1 MANRCTTIEEALER
15 IYNIIDSA
23 QNKDNPV
30 QYVLDGFK
38 EVAEVV
44 PLDLYPEIIKFIKE
58 AKEDGSFAVI
68 DQINEESC
76 FTENADFDRI
86 RADIEEKA
94 RNLSQY
100 EETVVRK
107 SQVKQQLLKG
117 LFGENLYTAQY
128 YLRSA
133 KNGFGLVQ
141 GSSGTGIPGLIDTFL
156 ANRKNQKLVRN
167 QDIAENV
174 RNTKQALLDK
184 VLEFMRNQKERNS
197 GYINRGI
204 FSKENTRLF
213 DRNGE
218 YLNTLDPETELYNVI
233 TSWFNPKNIAM
244 SNSLDTKY
252 TLFKIE
258 NNPEAREYIDAYT
271 AWTLLTNFDTTLIL
285 TLGNSVLITE
295 PSNFNKISNVSYKTN
310 IDKATNMW
318 SFGFGDDV
326 EDVGD
331 LISDITKLLVESSK
345 RYSWKVNVPNQ
356 DSYLSFKDFNYIIGK
371 VKNLAF
377 TLRGKSDIDL
387 EYYINGKNIITNEN
401 VYNLSGT
408 TRGVY
413 ENFKEFNKSIGKE
426 DEPVTLGQLIAFA
439 SENPMRSLH
448 AIFDILCNTDILT
461 TRIKSFTDTDKN
473 LLWSCY
479 KEIFGQCG
487 ENSRSLFDLHHN
499 TEGDTIF
506 SIIAQLADS
515 MFQEDIIQY
524 YEDDNKTL
532 YAQLMRDYTINQI
545 RNELAQQI
553 QQSSS
558 ATLSKGTKEF
568 TDAYNV
574 KIEFTNKG
582 QLTTTD
588 KQAWEVGTV
597 KETVPVQ
604 AKLIA
609 EIKIPVKITRNGKKI
624 EAGEIIATATNIKF
638 ESKNNITEEEIWN
651 SGDFRELI
659 KDATGIN
666 FGADPDFAQAYQ
678 QMFQGASEINYT
690 ALLDDITRIVGRS
703 IFNNYF
709 NTKLV
714 PQILHEFSLTWNQPN
729 INNIAYSQFMNVE
742 SIPRVD
748 PKTGLIPSIPSADKN
763 LVLDKLSKAKAISN
777 NIYTSAQ
784 VKTGEGTALAA
795 YCLSRLRNSYQ
806 YQLVT
811 QNRAA
816 WSASKDMTFVDN
828 KNGLFNKVFTS
839 REIKLSATV
848 KPSTKMS
855 SVELW
860 SLNFY
865 NDWVSAFVKK
875 TRTNSPNGD
884 GACCFI
890 PSVNSDKGQYDKL
903 GCNLNALSHIKDI
916 KGNPIAYRN
925 LTSDQ
930 IVNEIC
936 MEFGPFYK
944 NVINNITKE
953 WDRVLSVI
961 LSNELLET
969 DASGNKTAQTK
980 IYEDAIADINQ
991 ISNPVVKWRE
1001 QLKFINKYFSGKKE
1015 KTLDGLY
1022 RITTKY
1028 NMTHTRNPIQLAEQI
1043 HYTKGDDGLSVNKV
1057 LVAQWAR
1064 FGGAATEE
1072 DLKQAN
1078 FTKPYYRESLDQ
1090 AKITQLYYR
1099 ESLDQ
1104 DLLDLLKK
1112 TVSAEDL
1119 SKETIS
1125 AATLSKEL
1133 FDKIPD
1139 DNPLKEEV
1147 RAARRASVQ
1156 STAKGFFR
1164 MRDFESVIKL
1174 LKNGCKIYLYGAK
1187 AREQAETEFL
1197 RNFGKTSKDKKSPW
1211 VTDSG
1216 MMAFV
1221 RVTGEDGKEYP
1232 TNNFNDLIE
1241 AQNSGRNWE
1250 VHPLISKLNR
1260 MHYLT
1265 TQQYTC
1271 CVGGAVYAYKGKSGS
1286 NVLEE
1291 EANRWLASNK
1301 RNVCYTATIHK
1312 FLNKLLNGSP
1322 TTYNY
1327 AIFDDIDAALYNVMG
1342 ELNVHTPLDG
1352 GMLVNSF
1359 LPDLENASLGGEAAG
1374 TDKKHFGTFYLE
1386 KYGAGG
1392 ITKTAGFAATNER
1405 MRNSE
1410 AWRIVQYN
1418 MSHRKW
1424 VKEFGNAD
1432 GDIPETELNITKDY
1446 DGNDINWPDKKI
1458 FYYREL
1464 KDGTIKFYR
1473 LSSIEKT
1480 NNINEYEIY
1489 EVPVDESGGDIGQP
1503 ELREITVIDNNWDL
1517 FTKVFGG
1524 YRSLGREVSS
1534 TGVENPNSR
1543 LTYSER
1549 SRKLMVEAIN
1559 RIGYRKVSAR
1569 KYSMID
1575 KLGNKAE
1582 AYTKAATREDRHED
1596 DQDDV
1601 WQPLKYSDI
1610 HFMPNIGAIKSAQ
1623 MNVNPPEVLSQ
1634 KMDLNVMPVERPKL
1648 GIQLDKEHSADD
1660 AELSMPTQIITACA
1674 NKGYT
1679 LTKTTD
1685 MYRAISTLTELAIED
1700 CMEGIMDLV
1709 PGGENRGLL
1718 KAQIAQIIVDK
1729 LIQSKDDNEALHAVL
1744 GFLEDKVKAGGKV
1757 SPEDVQNIPWSDTL
1771 IYNKLYS
1778 DIASHLTSQAIKLKL
1793 SGSMAV
1799 ICPTHYLER
1808 FYGNKRLAAL
1818 FDLIPGGIGEK
1829 AALVEYQR
1837 KIREENYEGGLIY
1850 DRDRDSG
1857 NSEIELLNQASK
1869 INTQHIYHLE
1879 YINPLTGEVDPN
1891 PKQITINYPMQY
1903 YQLRDEIVKFRQASQ
1918 EELKGALAVTRADGT
1933 ILVSRLEDIDP
1944 EAFYAYINGEA
1955 KDAEGKVIVSSEQ
1968 KRKVF
1973 ELLKESGYTIDS
1985 LKTLLGN
1992 DPRKILAFLKFHE
2005 LSHKKYKDNIT
2016 INTERN
2022 TKQSSQTTQFT
2033 WNRTSDNSYE
2043 VSSKGDKRFS
2053 ALYAAFKKGTVIDG
2067 VDVGG
2072 MTIEDVYQK
2081 VVKKSDKGKAPSR
2094 DSRLFIDT
2102 TPKLRGKMSF
2112 AFGSQRADGVT
2123 ADTTLE
2129 AIKRG
2134 ERTATT
2140 RYTSDGNINYWKQ
2153 AKVGDVIEF
2162 SGQNGEK
2169 VLVRVTK
2176 ELHQLPKSTTAEEW
2190 SSKEGWDT
2198 SRFEQRVKPQIDKG
2212 EAYQMEFEYID
2223 PSKEAM
2229 EDFSYREGY
2238 LPLWQEWARQ
2248 NPKLMEELRENAK
2261 GKTLTDRFAN
2271 TRVSQARALADILN
2285 SQRVKEQKGDILS
2298 NAVIE
2303 MEARATK
2310 EAWDKMIE
2318 IEAESDNA
2326 QKYLQEISELN
2337 AVYEAVCK
2345 QEQKEDGTTEII
2357 PLGRELSAY
2366 NARFK
2371 ANQNIKS
2378 PFGKYDKEIIDLA
2391 EAEDLQ
2397 LESNNDTG
2405 IEISTLLNDDQTVN
2419 WEQFIQNQRQYFEKL
2434 PNERFTKGRY
2444 DLSTRPEKHGGTDKF
2459 TLDHT
2464 QRVVESSAY
2473 INNLPESL
2481 KQSLLY
2487 ATLLHDIGKP
2497 FRNEDH
2503 GLDSIIVANELFK
2516 SFPNEKLV
2524 KLAVRY
2530 HMVQADSSL
2539 ETLSDILKTVEKY
2552 GVDQQQF
2559 VDLLLA
2565 LKTCDIIN
2573 GRSGSTIDQYT
2584 GKTVKETVQSEIST
2598 LRKRFSDIISYK
2610 ENTKNQREFCIYD
2623 LDSIKLL
2630 FEVINDTKPKKGY
2643 KLDEIKGYFK
2653 NQLTTLAGIQNYIQ
2667 SNPLLQNNYAQ
2678 IIENMLK
2685 YIETKYNNEFN
2696 TFKDVHGNYTFLQTL
2711 TDGDPTAAFT
2721 DHPELLNK
2729 AIEAYKHAI
2738 KLFLRKQLQKD
2749 LINLSLDYKG
2759 KRNVMIGGKVY
2770 NIDGDSIT
2778 PIAYELIMPK
2788 IYKTVFGLQE
2798 NDDLQRIS
2806 ADKNFFARRGISRL
2820 KNQIGDDSLYDYQ
2833 LKRFT
2838 GDHMYIFDAN
2848 HGSIPKG
2855 LIPSPNFHL
2864 FTEQDGSYSRVDVEG
2879 NVIYPLSSK
2888 DDEVMMTADGVEVI
2902 ITKNP
2907 AFFIENNNSNAI
2919 TFSNSRVNEERMQ
2932 DIVDKLK
2939 NSTTNNGRRFIR
2951 TFTDRNGKIKNFS
2964 TLKKR
2969 NRMFADLKESILE
2982 SNESTGNADLD
2993 RLVAEISQEGLKV
3006 HASFLKSLEVIAG
3019 RIPAQSQQ
3027 SFMTQKVA
3035 AFTNSDIN
3043 SAYVSTFQLFI
3054 QGSDLDI
3061 DTVNLIGAGF
3071 DRQGH
3076 YVLWSPYANLGNS
3089 ELIKASEQL
3098 PFPTGQATEITYDNS
3113 KDSFFI
3119 TFNDFF
3125 GKDKLFNIELDPNTY
3140 DAVRNEQGVYKISFD
3155 SESPKAIKQLAEF
3168 LNLVEKVGLNLKGNV
3183 DQYGNHQYS
3192 RELDEEIYAQNL
3204 KYRDLGIFTDLHIRP
3219 SQLLNVLQQIK
3230 EIVDKHNLYIKKV
3243 DKRTKEIMAKNLSY
3257 CRMFEIAGDPANQ
3270 MEAQDSIDNSTKV
3283 IKGPEG
3289 AVKVTMTE
3297 EDKNQVSSNNET
3309 KSFPDPVSMV
3319 DSLQTN
3325 QVGKYDVSV
3334 AAKAVQACSMIQYA
3348 YDSLLNS
3355 DAPEEKKRRL
3365 ELPNGG
3371 YKIAGKQWTA
3381 IANLHD
3387 KTHEETGEMQQPGFI
3402 QDMLKV
3408 LDDETVEK
3416 INSAIQNAA
3425 MLSVAV
3431 DNAKD
3436 LSLGKINA
3444 GPAMLGMYAYGITLG
3459 IDVVTLAKIINSPQ
3473 GRAISKALSG
3483 NVFTGDMGF
3492 SSALQA
3498 INFLNG
3504 QNLTRFLTQFDYAD
3518 NRGSKTLFNAFRN
3531 IAAKKL
3537 SRDQKDECAQ
3547 EIQERT
3553 TKSITK
3559 VVEIL
3564 LRKGQFDS
3572 YLNQIQ
3578 KTSSWG
3584 YSEKQLFEA
3593 LKEYN
3598 ALIQLWHGDENKKDE
3613 NKKHDLEI
3621 LSQGAEEIRVLGVL
3635 LGSNKG
3641 VKTKIEDGINFINTL
3656 ENIISDR
3663 YKIMHPDADESKL
3676 ASLKI
3681 DYLRFC
3687 TDKEYMERCIDE
3699 YDKVK
3704 HTVNILQVVA
3714 LCPHIFSY
3722 LRASIIP
3729 HAGFMSASSKY
3740 RSTQAVIN
3748 SGIYNILGIRAAKD
3762 KSNSLKGLNN
3772 EINAM
3777 MLMQW
3782 LSDTKKVFYLPSGQR
3797 YFKSGTNELVVYE
3810 GKDPLPISL
3819 WTPEGLAT
3827 FKLYMEQCILP
3838 ELQRNSAFEDN
3849 KFVKN
3854 LSPFTL
3860 SQTGTRATVSA
3871 YTLTGNLLPKAG
3883 TAEEALLRE
3892 YQAAFEAIRNTSF
3905 PYKEYKKDTSEG
3917 STIGTYGDA
3926 LYLYSEYVFGG
3937 RKGPN
3942 SLMAL
3947 FEQGNNELQ
3956 KQFRKA
3962 KADMDKNRDFK
3973 LTIMQKLRSMA
3984 LMSNIF
3990 NPKYSY
3996 YYAVNNTDIGVNF
4009 YKNEEKTLTAKE
4021 KDARAKEA
4029 AELGENYGSIIS
4041 KRAMFEKEGY
4051 ENGEEQVQNF
4061 LYPELTTPSSQEIS
4075 LGDVQVTFKDG
4086 KITDWNINPK
4096 VAQDTF
4102 KISGD
4107 NDSEIIE
4114 NFNNSDK
4121 EEIKNTIVEIDNIVK
4136 MINDNIDMTYTGV
4149 YVDGTVVTEI
4159 RNLDIVQTALEL
4171 AVLKGTGKC

>member
-23 QNKDNPV
+23 ENKDNPV

-107 SQVKQQLLKG
+107 LQVTQQVLKR

-184 VLEFMRNQKERNS
+184 VLEFMRNQKERNQ
-197 GYINRGI
+197 GYINKGV

-218 YLNTLDPETELYNVI
+218 YLNTLDPETDLYNVI

-387 EYYINGKNIITNEN
+387 EYYINGKDIITNEN

-426 DEPVTLGQLIAFA
+426 NEPVTLGQLIAFA

-461 TRIKSFTDTDKN
+461 NRIKSFTDTDKN

-532 YAQLMRDYTINQI
+532 YAQFMRDYTINQI

-558 ATLSKGTKEF
+558 ATLSKGAKEF

-703 IFNNYF
+703 VFNNYF

-742 SIPRVD
+742 PIPRVD

-763 LVLDKLSKAKAISN
+763 LVLDKLSQAKAISN

-811 QNRAA
+811 QNRAD

-839 REIKLSATV
+839 REVKLSATV

-884 GACCFI
+884 GTCCFI

-930 IVNEIC
+930 IVDEIC
-936 MEFGPFYK
+936 MEFGPFYR

-961 LSNELLET
+961 LSNESLET

-980 IYEDAIADINQ
+980 LYEDAIADINQ
-991 ISNPVVKWRE
+991 TFNPVVKWRK
-1001 QLKFINKYFSGKKE
+1001 QLKFIDKYFSGKKE

-1078 FTKPYYRESLDQ
+1078 FTQPYYRESLDQ

-1104 DLLDLLKK
+1104 ELLDLLKK
-1112 TVSAEDL
+1112 TVSAEVL

-1221 RVTGEDGKEYP
+1221 RVTGEDGREYP

-1271 CVGGAVYAYKGKSGS
+1271 CVGGSVYAYKGKSGS

-1432 GDIPETELNITKDY
+1432 GDIQETELNITKDY

-1473 LSSIEKT
+1473 LSNIEKT
-1480 NNINEYEIY
+1480 NNINEYKIY

-1569 KYSMID
+1569 TYSMID

-1818 FDLIPGGIGEK
+1818 VDLIPGGVGEK

-1973 ELLKESGYTIDS
+1973 ELLKENGYTIDS

-2016 INTERN
+2016 INTGRN

-2053 ALYAAFKKGTVIDG
+2053 ALYATFKKGTVIDG

-2081 VVKKSDKGKAPSR
+2081 VVKKSGKGKAPSR

-2153 AKVGDVIEF
+2153 AKVGDIIEF

-2169 VLVRVTK
+2169 VLVRVTR

-2223 PSKEAM
+2223 QSKEAM

-2248 NPKLMEELRENAK
+2248 NPELMEELREKAK
-2261 GKTLTDRFAN
+2261 DKTLTDRFAN

-2318 IEAESDNA
+2318 IEAESTNA
-2326 QKYLQEISELN
+2326 QKYLQEISEVN

-2345 QEQKEDGTTEII
+2345 QEQKENGTTETI

-2366 NARFK
+2366 NVRFS
-2371 ANQNIKS
+2371 S
-2378 PFGKYDKEIIDLA
+2378 PSAVIEGKY
-2391 EAEDLQ
+2391 
-2397 LESNNDTG
+2397 
-2405 IEISTLLNDDQTVN
+2405 
-2419 WEQFIQNQRQYFEKL
+2419 
-2434 PNERFTKGRY
+2434 
-2444 DLSTRPEKHGGTDKF
+2444 RP
-2459 TLDHT
+2459 
-2464 QRVVESSAY
+2464 
-2473 INNLPESL
+2473 
-2481 KQSLLY
+2481 
-2487 ATLLHDIGKP
+2487 
-2497 FRNEDH
+2497 
-2503 GLDSIIVANELFK
+2503 
-2516 SFPNEKLV
+2516 
-2524 KLAVRY
+2524 
-2530 HMVQADSSL
+2530 
-2539 ETLSDILKTVEKY
+2539 
-2552 GVDQQQF
+2552 
-2559 VDLLLA
+2559 
-2565 LKTCDIIN
+2565 
-2573 GRSGSTIDQYT
+2573 
-2584 GKTVKETVQSEIST
+2584 
-2598 LRKRFSDIISYK
+2598 
-2610 ENTKNQREFCIYD
+2610 QREFCLYD

-2848 HGSIPKG
+2848 HGPIPKG

-2902 ITKNP
+2902 VTKNP

-2969 NRMFADLKESILE
+2969 NRMFADLEESILE

-3192 RELDEEIYAQNL
+3192 EELDEEIYEQNL
-3204 KYRDLGIFTDLHIRP
+3204 RYRDLGIFTDLHIKP

-3257 CRMFEIAGDPANQ
+3257 CRMFEIAGDPSNQ

-3387 KTHEETGEMQQPGFI
+3387 KTHEETGKMQQPGFI
-3402 QDMLKV
+3402 EDMLKV

-3531 IAAKKL
+3531 IAVKEL
-3537 SRDQKDECAQ
+3537 SRDQNDKCAQ

-3564 LRKGQFDS
+3564 LRKGQFDR

-3598 ALIQLWHGDENKKDE
+3598 ALIQLWHGDENKQ
-3613 NKKHDLEI
+3613 HDLEI

-3676 ASLKI
+3676 APLKI

-3782 LSDTKKVFYLPSGQR
+3782 LSDTQKVFYLPSGQR

-3838 ELQRNSAFEDN
+3838 KLQRNSAFEDN

>member
-141 GSSGTGIPGLIDTFL
+141 RSSDTGIPGLIDTFL

-184 VLEFMRNQKERNS
+184 VLEFMRNQKERNQ
-197 GYINRGI
+197 GYINRGV
-204 FSKENTRLF
+204 FSEENTRLF

-258 NNPEAREYIDAYT
+258 NDPEAREYIDAYT

-285 TLGNSVLITE
+285 TLGDSVLITE
-295 PSNFNKISNVSYKTN
+295 PSNFNKISNVNYKTN

-318 SFGFGDDV
+318 RFGFGDDV

-377 TLRGKSDIDL
+377 TLHGKSDIDL
-387 EYYINGKNIITNEN
+387 DYYINGKDIITNEN

-426 DEPVTLGQLIAFA
+426 NEPVTLGQLIAFA

-499 TEGDTIF
+499 TNGDTIF

-532 YAQLMRDYTINQI
+532 YAQFMRDYTINQI

-558 ATLSKGTKEF
+558 ATLSKGTKGF
-568 TDAYNV
+568 NDAYNV

-638 ESKNNITEEEIWN
+638 ETKNNITEEEIWN

-666 FGADPDFAQAYQ
+666 FGADPDLAQAYQ

-703 IFNNYF
+703 VFNHYF

-714 PQILHEFSLTWNQPN
+714 PQILHEFDLTRNQPN
-729 INNIAYSQFMNVE
+729 INNIAYSQFINVE
-742 SIPRVD
+742 PIPRVD

-763 LVLDKLSKAKAISN
+763 LVLDKLSQAKAISN

-811 QNRAA
+811 QNRAD

-839 REIKLSATV
+839 REVKLSATV

-930 IVNEIC
+930 IVDEIC
-936 MEFGPFYK
+936 MEFGPFYR

-961 LSNELLET
+961 LSNESLET

-991 ISNPVVKWRE
+991 TSNPVVKWRK
-1001 QLKFINKYFSGKKE
+1001 QLKFIDKYFSGKKE

-1043 HYTKGDDGLSVNKV
+1043 HYTKGDDRLSVNKV

-1078 FTKPYYRESLDQ
+1078 FTQPYYRESLDQ
-1090 AKITQLYYR
+1090 AKITQLYYS

-1104 DLLDLLKK
+1104 KLLDLLKK

-1197 RNFGKTSKDKKSPW
+1197 RNFGKTPKDSKSPW

-1221 RVTGEDGKEYP
+1221 RVAGENGIMYP

-1241 AQNSGRNWE
+1241 AQNSGRDWE

-1432 GDIPETELNITKDY
+1432 GDIPETELDITKDY
-1446 DGNDINWPDKKI
+1446 DGKNINWPDKKI

-1480 NNINEYEIY
+1480 NNINEYKIY

-1575 KLGNKAE
+1575 KLGNEAE

-1700 CMEGIMDLV
+1700 CMNGIMDLV

-1818 FDLIPGGIGEK
+1818 FDLIPGKIGEK
-1829 AALVEYQR
+1829 LALVEYQR

-2016 INTERN
+2016 ISTERN

-2053 ALYAAFKKGTVIDG
+2053 ALYATFNKGTIIDG
-2067 VDVGG
+2067 IDVGG

-2081 VVKKSDKGKAPSR
+2081 VVKKSGKGKAPSR

-2112 AFGSQRADGVT
+2112 AFGSQKADGVT

-2248 NPKLMEELRENAK
+2248 NPELMEELRENAK

-2318 IEAESDNA
+2318 IEAGSINA

-2366 NARFK
+2366 N
-2371 ANQNIKS
+2371 
-2378 PFGKYDKEIIDLA
+2378 
-2391 EAEDLQ
+2391 
-2397 LESNNDTG
+2397 
-2405 IEISTLLNDDQTVN
+2405 V
-2419 WEQFIQNQRQYFEKL
+2419 
-2434 PNERFTKGRY
+2434 
-2444 DLSTRPEKHGGTDKF
+2444 
-2459 TLDHT
+2459 
-2464 QRVVESSAY
+2464 
-2473 INNLPESL
+2473 
-2481 KQSLLY
+2481 
-2487 ATLLHDIGKP
+2487 
-2497 FRNEDH
+2497 
-2503 GLDSIIVANELFK
+2503 
-2516 SFPNEKLV
+2516 
-2524 KLAVRY
+2524 
-2530 HMVQADSSL
+2530 
-2539 ETLSDILKTVEKY
+2539 
-2552 GVDQQQF
+2552 
-2559 VDLLLA
+2559 
-2565 LKTCDIIN
+2565 
-2573 GRSGSTIDQYT
+2573 
-2584 GKTVKETVQSEIST
+2584 
-2598 LRKRFSDIISYK
+2598 RFSSPAIETAD
-2610 ENTKNQREFCIYD
+2610 EFRPQRDFCIYD

-2678 IIENMLK
+2678 IIQNMLK

-2729 AIEAYKHAI
+2729 AIEAYKYAV

-2749 LINLSLDYKG
+2749 LISLSLDYKG

-2848 HGSIPKG
+2848 HGPIPKG

-2902 ITKNP
+2902 VTKNP

-2939 NSTTNNGRRFIR
+2939 NSTTNNGKRFIR

-2969 NRMFADLKESILE
+2969 NRMFADLEESILE

-3192 RELDEEIYAQNL
+3192 RELDEEIYEQNL
-3204 KYRDLGIFTDLHIRP
+3204 RYRDLGIFTDLHIKP

-3387 KTHEETGEMQQPGFI
+3387 KTHEETGKMQQPGFI
-3402 QDMLKV
+3402 EDMLKV

-3518 NRGSKTLFNAFRN
+3518 NRGSKTLFNAFKN
-3531 IAAKKL
+3531 IAAKEL
-3537 SRDQKDECAQ
+3537 SRDQNDKCAQ

-3564 LRKGQFDS
+3564 IRKGQFGS

-3598 ALIQLWHGDENKKDE
+3598 ALIQLWHGDENKQ
-3613 NKKHDLEI
+3613 HDLEI

-3663 YKIMHPDADESKL
+3663 YKIIHPDADESKL
-3676 ASLKI
+3676 APLKI

-3687 TDKEYMERCIDE
+3687 TDKEYMEQCIDE

-3782 LSDTKKVFYLPSGQR
+3782 LSDTQKVFYLPSGQR

-3810 GKDPLPISL
+3810 GTDPLPISL

-3838 ELQRNSAFEDN
+3838 KLKNSAFEDN

-3892 YQAAFEAIRNTSF
+3892 YQAAFETIKNIEF

-4021 KDARAKEA
+4021 KDTRAKEA

-4114 NFNNSDK
+4114 NFNNSNK
-4121 EEIKNTIVEIDNIVK
+4121 EEIKNTIAEIDNIVK

>member
-23 QNKDNPV
+23 ENKDNPV

-141 GSSGTGIPGLIDTFL
+141 CSSDTGIPGLIDTFL

-184 VLEFMRNQKERNS
+184 VLEFMRNQKERNQ
-197 GYINRGI
+197 GYINKGV

-258 NNPEAREYIDAYT
+258 NDPEAREYIDAYT

-331 LISDITKLLVESSK
+331 LISDITKQLVESSK

-426 DEPVTLGQLIAFA
+426 NEPVTLGQLIAFA

-588 KQAWEVGTV
+588 KQAWEVGTA

-638 ESKNNITEEEIWN
+638 ELKNNITEEEIWN

-678 QMFQGASEINYT
+678 QMFQGSSEINYT

-703 IFNNYF
+703 VFNNYF

-742 SIPRVD
+742 PIPRVD

-763 LVLDKLSKAKAISN
+763 LVLDKLSQAKAISN

-811 QNRAA
+811 QNRAD

-930 IVNEIC
+930 IVDEIC
-936 MEFGPFYK
+936 MEFGPFYR

-961 LSNELLET
+961 LSNESLET
-969 DASGNKTAQTK
+969 DANGNKTAQTK
-980 IYEDAIADINQ
+980 MYEDTIADINQ

-1001 QLKFINKYFSGKKE
+1001 QLKFINKYFSGKEE

-1078 FTKPYYRESLDQ
+1078 FTQSYYRESLDQ

-1104 DLLDLLKK
+1104 ELLDLLKK

-1156 STAKGFFR
+1156 SNAKGFFR

-1197 RNFGKTSKDKKSPW
+1197 RDFGKTSKDKKSPW

-1221 RVTGEDGKEYP
+1221 RVTGEDGREYP

-1432 GDIPETELNITKDY
+1432 GDIQETELNITKDY

-1473 LSSIEKT
+1473 LSNIEKT
-1480 NNINEYEIY
+1480 DNINEYKIY

-1818 FDLIPGGIGEK
+1818 FDLIPGKIGEK
-1829 AALVEYQR
+1829 LALVEYQR

-2053 ALYAAFKKGTVIDG
+2053 ALYATFKKGTVIDG

-2081 VVKKSDKGKAPSR
+2081 VVKKSGKGKAPSR

-2212 EAYQMEFEYID
+2212 EAYQMEFEYIN

-2248 NPKLMEELRENAK
+2248 NPELMEELREKAK
-2261 GKTLTDRFAN
+2261 DKTLTDRFAN

-2345 QEQKEDGTTEII
+2345 KEQKEDGTTEII

-2371 ANQNIKS
+2371 TNQDAQSSLDKHE
-2378 PFGKYDKEIIDLA
+2378 KEIIDSA

-2848 HGSIPKG
+2848 HGPIPKG

-2902 ITKNP
+2902 VTKNP

-2969 NRMFADLKESILE
+2969 NRMFADLEESILE

-3192 RELDEEIYAQNL
+3192 EELDEEIYEQNL
-3204 KYRDLGIFTDLHIRP
+3204 RYRDLGIFTDLHIKP

-3257 CRMFEIAGDPANQ
+3257 CRMFEIAGDPSNQ

-3387 KTHEETGEMQQPGFI
+3387 KTHEETGEMQQPDFI
-3402 QDMLKV
+3402 KDMLKV

-3425 MLSVAV
+3425 MLSVSV

-3531 IAAKKL
+3531 IAANEL
-3537 SRDQKDECAQ
+3537 SRDQNDKCAQ

-3598 ALIQLWHGDENKKDE
+3598 ALIQLWHGDENKQ
-3613 NKKHDLEI
+3613 HDLEI

-3676 ASLKI
+3676 APLKI

-3748 SGIYNILGIRAAKD
+3748 SDIYNILGIRAAKD

-3782 LSDTKKVFYLPSGQR
+3782 LSDTQKVFYLPRGQR

-3838 ELQRNSAFEDN
+3838 KLKNSAFEDN

-3892 YQAAFEAIRNTSF
+3892 YQAAFETIKNISF

-4061 LYPELTTPSSQEIS
+4061 LYPELTTPSSQEMS

-4086 KITDWNINPK
+4086 KITDWSINPK
-4096 VAQDTF
+4096 TAQDTF